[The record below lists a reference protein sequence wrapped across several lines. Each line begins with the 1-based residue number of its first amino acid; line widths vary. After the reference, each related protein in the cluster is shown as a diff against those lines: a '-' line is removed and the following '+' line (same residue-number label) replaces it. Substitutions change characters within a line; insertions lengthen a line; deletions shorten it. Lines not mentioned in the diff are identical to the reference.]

1 MFLIYKKRTVFRVKQ
16 SNKNWKLV
24 EWSYVF
30 LTTSDKIEKSAE
42 AKQMMHS
49 HSSDDCVTIYNIKIL
64 NYFDPESKI
73 NNTKSLVFVDSTILF
88 G

>member
-1 MFLIYKKRTVFRVKQ
+1 M
-16 SNKNWKLV
+16 V
-24 EWSYVF
+24 ESSYVF
-30 LTTSDKIEKSAE
+30 LTTSDKIQKSAE

-49 HSSDDCVTIYNIKIL
+49 NSFDDCVTIYNIEIL

-73 NNTKSLVFVDSTILF
+73 INTKSLVFFDSTKLF